1 MLTPH
6 EPAPVAREKVQLGAG
21 AASLIGKLREV
32 PRYKICNE
40 AGQAPHTAAKR
51 RNGGRCFARWCER
64 FRPAGQERQHY
75 LAKPP
80 IWRCHSF
87 NQQNSGKSKV
97 ENPKQGDGSTDPAP
111 AHRKVVRLPRS
122 ILASF
127 LHGMCMRL
135 RQKQSC
141 RDTQS
146 CCTAPLHNHVITHCI
161 APPTGDR
168 LTLPASATAVVTLE
182 NARRTNGSKFQF
194 SRDMAPQIGLY
205 GMPRAPKNAPAEMN
219 NNACVSREISPH
231 DFEE

>member
-6 EPAPVAREKVQLGAG
+6 GPAPVAREKVQLGAG

-51 RNGGRCFARWCER
+51 RNAGRGFARWCER
-64 FRPAGQERQHY
+64 FRPAGQEQEHY

-80 IWRCHSF
+80 VQPTELRQIQSR
-87 NQQNSGKSKV
+87 KSKARRWQHCIQHQHI
-97 ENPKQGDGSTDPAP
+97 EKWSACRD
-111 AHRKVVRLPRS
+111 RS
-122 ILASF
+122 LLRSCMS
-127 LHGMCMRL
+127 MCMRL

-141 RDTQS
+141 RDTQP

-161 APPTGDR
+161 VHPTGDR
-168 LTLPASATAVVTLE
+168 LSLPASTTVAVALGKPSQWS
-182 NARRTNGSKFQF
+182 NWLFQF